1 MRSETY
7 LSAYPGSVAEAD
19 APVLESFVSLVSIGG
34 DVPTIVALANRTML
48 NIGRADACYFVGGT
62 PLAAGVLDES
72 LDQLTDEDARPE
84 PAEACFADD
93 PNAGDCD
100 SSDMS
105 LTDDPLGDAEAIDGD
120 DDDSDEGDYRRADLR
135 AGGVNW
141 SVEDPM
147 RLYLAQIGRQ
157 PLLSRQQEMDAA
169 ERVERARRRYRRA
182 LLTSDYVLAE
192 LVTLLRKVRD
202 GDARL
207 DRVLDVAAVDATKKA
222 SLRRCLA
229 ANLTTV
235 ECLLHL
241 NHGQFRDVMNKRLP
255 SDERRVAWRKLVAR
269 RRRAAVLLDEV
280 VVRSK
285 RLLPLVE
292 KLVGLSSRMDRLAAR
307 LRSVDAERSPATAD
321 TMRFALRF
329 LVQVTGESP
338 STLRSWLARVRRLQ
352 GVYAAAKNEL
362 CEANLRLVVSV
373 SKHYQNRGL
382 SLLDLIQEG
391 NAGLMRSIDKFE
403 PSRGF
408 RFSTYATWWVRQA
421 ITRALAE
428 QGHSVSLP
436 PHLSQAVR
444 KVRRAASELTQQLGR
459 EPARDEIAAAARL
472 SRQQFGNAM
481 KVIGF
486 LSPVLSL
493 DQPVQGR
500 EESHFGELIA
510 DHRDDQPF
518 AEANNDLLRARL
530 EQVMDS
536 LAPRERDVLRL
547 RYGLAD
553 GHCYTLDEIGKR
565 FELTRE
571 RIRQIET
578 KAIVKLKI
586 PVRSRHLAGFL
597 D

>member
-1 MRSETY
+1 M
-7 LSAYPGSVAEAD
+7 
-19 APVLESFVSLVSIGG
+19 LESFVSLVTIGH
-34 DVPTIVALANRTML
+34 DVPTIVALANRAVL
-48 NIGRADACYFVGGT
+48 DVGRRDARFFVGDG
-62 PLAAGVLDES
+62 PLA
-72 LDQLTDEDARPE
+72 DQAATDLS
-84 PAEACFADD
+84 DD
-93 PNAGDCD
+93 PAD
-100 SSDMS
+100 SEA
-105 LTDDPLGDAEAIDGD
+105 AERDGQD
-120 DDDSDEGDYRRADLR
+120 DYRECDRTNLR

-157 PLLSRQQEMDAA
+157 PLLSRQQEMAAA
-169 ERVERARRRYRRA
+169 ERVESARRRYRLA
-182 LLTSDYVLAE
+182 LLSSDYVLAE

-202 GDARL
+202 GEARL

-222 SLRRCLA
+222 SLRRCLT
-229 ANLTTV
+229 ANLATV

-241 NHGQFRDVMNKRLP
+241 NHGQFRDVMSKRLP
-255 SDERRVAWRKLVAR
+255 DDERRRAWRKLMAR

-280 VVRSK
+280 VVRTK

-292 KLVGLSSRMDRLAAR
+292 KLMGLSVRMDRLSER
-307 LRSVDAERSPATAD
+307 LRSIDAERSPAAAD

-338 STLRSWLARVRRLQ
+338 TTLRSWLARVRRLQ
-352 GVYAAAKNEL
+352 AVYAAAKNEL

-373 SKHYQNRGL
+373 AKRYQNRGL

-403 PSRGF
+403 PGRGF

-428 QGHSVSLP
+428 QGHTVPLP

-444 KVRRAASELTQQLGR
+444 KVRRAASELTQELGR
-459 EPARDEIAAAARL
+459 EPSRDEIAAAARL
-472 SRQQFGNAM
+472 SRQQFGNVM
-481 KVIGF
+481 KFIGF

-500 EESHFGELIA
+500 EDSHFGELLA
-510 DHRDDQPF
+510 DHRSDQPF
-518 AEANNDLLRARL
+518 IESNNDLLRARL
-530 EQVMDS
+530 EHVMDS

-586 PVRSRHLAGFL
+586 PVRSRQLAGFL